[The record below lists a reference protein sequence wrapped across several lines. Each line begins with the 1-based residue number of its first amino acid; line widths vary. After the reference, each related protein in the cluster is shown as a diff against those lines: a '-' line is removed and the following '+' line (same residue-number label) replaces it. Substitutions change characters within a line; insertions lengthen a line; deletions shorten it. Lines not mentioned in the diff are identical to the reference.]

1 MDGWNVTVLNVSS
14 SSVTFQ
20 WPKLTDVLGN
30 QVRAYVPIV
39 ETTHGKGD
47 IAGDIVLPNVTSITI
62 GGLEGNT
69 EYRLFAT
76 VVDVLGQSR
85 RSSKVL
91 IFTNEGGEC

>member
-62 GGLEGNT
+62 SGLEGGNN
-69 EYRLFAT
+69 YRFFAT
-76 VVDVLGQSR
+76 VVDVLGQSH
-85 RSSKVL
+85 RSSEGLVS
-91 IFTNEGGEC
+91 TDEGGEC

>member
-39 ETTHGKGD
+39 ETTDGKGG
-47 IAGDIVLPNVTSITI
+47 IAGDIVPPNVTSITI
-62 GGLEGNT
+62 SGLEGDT

-76 VVDVLGQSR
+76 VVDVLGQPH
-85 RSSKVL
+85 RSLQVL
-91 IFTNEGGEC
+91 VFTDEGGEC